1 MEIRDKVAIVTGA
14 SAGIGTATVMELSRA
29 GARLVLAARSADML
43 SRLAG
48 SLNAEGHEAIAVP
61 TDMRDPAQVQAMVQ
75 AARKKFRRVD
85 ILINNAGQA
94 AAGLV
99 ADVALTDFRQIIE
112 LNVYGPLLA
121 MQAVI
126 PLMKEAGGGVIVN
139 ISSMVSKLHIP
150 GLGAYAATKAAL
162 NLLSE
167 TARYELENDKIKVIT
182 MFPRTTATDF
192 GKNSIGN
199 QGLRQR
205 QRNAASGSVP
215 VDLPEAVA
223 KKIVEAITG
232 DLAEQY
238 MDR

>member
-1 MEIRDKVAIVTGA
+1 MDIKDKVAIVTGA
-14 SAGIGTATVMELSRA
+14 SAGIGMATARELAAA
-29 GARLVLAARSADML
+29 GAKLVLAARSTDK
-43 SRLAG
+43 LAG
-48 SLNAEGHEAIAVP
+48 LASELKARGGEAITVR
-61 TDMRDPAQVQAMVQ
+61 TDMRDPLQVQAMVRE
-75 AARKKFRRVD
+75 AKDRYGRVD

-99 ADVALTDFRQIIE
+99 ADVELADFRQIIE

-126 PLMKEAGGGVIVN
+126 PVMKETGSGVIVN
-139 ISSMVSKLHIP
+139 ISSMVSKMHIP

-167 TARYELENDKIKVIT
+167 TARYELESDKIKVIT
-182 MFPRTTATDF
+182 VFPRTTATDF

-205 QRNAASGSVP
+205 QRSQASGSVP
-215 VDLPEAVA
+215 VDPPEAVA
-223 KKIVEAITG
+223 RKIVESITKE
-232 DLAEQY
+232 LAEQY